1 MEDNQQE
8 KWKKELDEIWQN
20 NFEKDINESFG
31 KLNDKMNIKFNEITS
46 MLTGNSDYKKYKNE
60 LIEKNKEIKYNLIA
74 KITSLEDNFNDIID
88 PILFILGSIEDLTK
102 FAFIRYEKE
111 KSENNNL
118 NIEAKFFS
126 SFIKLLVD
134 MKKNNDKSIETN
146 DIHDC
151 LKKLIGKDYDNKS
164 PGQNPGLIIKTILNL
179 LNKKQIE
186 ENNNDNNTL
195 ISKLFS
201 INLKAVDDSSNNKN
215 ELLLNL
221 PVPQDRNFT
230 MIGGNMMGENGYEE
244 LILEKASIESIL
256 EYSENQKY
264 RIESSNK
271 IIILNIT

>member
-1 MEDNQQE
+1 MF
-8 KWKKELDEIWQN
+8 KK
-20 NFEKDINESFG
+20 
-31 KLNDKMNIKFNEITS
+31 
-46 MLTGNSDYKKYKNE
+46 
-60 LIEKNKEIKYNLIA
+60 
-74 KITSLEDNFNDIID
+74 ID
-88 PILFILGSIEDLTK
+88 
-102 FAFIRYEKE
+102 RQR
-111 KSENNNL
+111 
-118 NIEAKFFS
+118 
-126 SFIKLLVD
+126 LL
-134 MKKNNDKSIETN
+134 
-146 DIHDC
+146 
-151 LKKLIGKDYDNKS
+151 LRYDNKS

-179 LNKKQIE
+179 LNKKLIE

-230 MIGGNMMGENGYEE
+230 VIGGNMMGENGYEE

-271 IIILNIT
+271 IIILNI

>member
-20 NFEKDINESFG
+20 NLEKNINESFG
-31 KLNDKMNIKFNEITS
+31 KLNDKMNIKFNEIIS
-46 MLTGNSDYKKYKNE
+46 MLTGNSDYKKYKKE

-74 KITSLEDNFNDIID
+74 KITSLEDNFNDIIE

-151 LKKLIGKDYDNKS
+151 LKKLIGEDYDNKS

-179 LNKKQIE
+179 LNKKLIE

-230 MIGGNMMGENGYEE
+230 VIGGNMMGENGYEE